1 VLAARERGSTVGKV
15 VGLVAGGD
23 VEAACD
29 ALQATGDHRSALLMA
44 QLGGGGV
51 PSRLV
56 DQQLERWAEVGADR
70 FIAPER
76 IRLLSL
82 VAGRPVQQ
90 GTNETVNTCA
100 ELDWERS
107 LAAHLWYLNHP
118 VASISDTLASF
129 EAAWQGP
136 QAYSAR
142 PEPAYS
148 ERTNGN
154 WEEEGE
160 GGTQPLDLKYHLI
173 KLYSDRSHRL
183 ESVLAPTTHTADQLD
198 YRTSW
203 LVARVAAS
211 LGYKMSSPSNSDR
224 LCSDFAGQLEH
235 LGLWDWA
242 VFVLLHIQAPS
253 VRESSVMSVLERH
266 VSLEDEEGREGW
278 LLDNLGVPEVW
289 MAKARAILAR
299 TRGKHTILAQQLIK
313 AGDFNE
319 AHKVIIAEIAPSAIL
334 SQNYQQLEA
343 FLRCIAQ
350 TSTAEKIR
358 GWESEGNIYLQFLDV
373 DTAITNLRQNRD
385 VQNLGYEL
393 ERLKPVVNGL
403 VRSVSNLP
411 VHSSIQRLA
420 QSEIAKKTANYLRAV
435 YSFESSSGVPA
446 ATTARQ
452 LAESLSNLPLPED
465 YALQELRT
473 LTRSY
478 LAEIM
483 DL

>member
-1 VLAARERGSTVGKV
+1 
-15 VGLVAGGD
+15 
-23 VEAACD
+23 
-29 ALQATGDHRSALLMA
+29 
-44 QLGGGGV
+44 
-51 PSRLV
+51 
-56 DQQLERWAEVGADR
+56 
-70 FIAPER
+70 
-76 IRLLSL
+76 
-82 VAGRPVQQ
+82 
-90 GTNETVNTCA
+90 
-100 ELDWERS
+100 
-107 LAAHLWYLNHP
+107 
-118 VASISDTLASF
+118 
-129 EAAWQGP
+129 
-136 QAYSAR
+136 
-142 PEPAYS
+142 
-148 ERTNGN
+148 
-154 WEEEGE
+154 
-160 GGTQPLDLKYHLI
+160 
-173 KLYSDRSHRL
+173 
-183 ESVLAPTTHTADQLD
+183 
-198 YRTSW
+198 
-203 LVARVAAS
+203 
-211 LGYKMSSPSNSDR
+211 
-224 LCSDFAGQLEH
+224 
-235 LGLWDWA
+235 
-242 VFVLLHIQAPS
+242 